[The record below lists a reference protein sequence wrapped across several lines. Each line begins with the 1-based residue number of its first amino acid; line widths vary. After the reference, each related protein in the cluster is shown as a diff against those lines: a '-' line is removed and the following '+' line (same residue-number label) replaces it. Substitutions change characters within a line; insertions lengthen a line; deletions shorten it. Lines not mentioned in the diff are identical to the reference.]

1 MARVP
6 ESCICEQ
13 EIRSEWR
20 IVGPVV
26 RPLQDVRVN
35 GGSESRRETE
45 TRIMAYWLFK
55 EEPEHYSFAD
65 LERDRATLWD
75 GVSNN
80 LALKNLRQVRRGDR
94 VFFYH
99 TGKEKAVVGE
109 MEVVADPDV
118 RDPKAVAVKVRAVRR
133 LPRPVPLARIKADP
147 ALAGWELVRLARLS
161 VMPVTEEQWRRVE
174 ELSQE
179 AS

>member
-1 MARVP
+1 MA
-6 ESCICEQ
+6 
-13 EIRSEWR
+13 
-20 IVGPVV
+20 
-26 RPLQDVRVN
+26 N
-35 GGSESRRETE
+35 
-45 TRIMAYWLFK
+45 WLFK

-65 LERDRATLWD
+65 LERDRTTSWD

-109 MEVVADPDV
+109 MKVVADPDSTDSKSV
-118 RDPKAVAVKVRAVRR
+118 IVPVRAVRR
-133 LPRPVPLARIKADP
+133 LPRPVSLARIKADP
-147 ALAGWELVRLARLS
+147 ALADWELVKLSRLS
-161 VMPVTEEQWRRVE
+161 VVPVTEEQWRRVE

-179 AS
+179 EG